1 MNRRKINPLVLVGLI
16 GIFTVGSNF
25 GMQMYRAFGGNRD
38 IWWTPRELALP
49 LEDTENSFS
58 MNIGGRSI
66 DEHLRRG
73 SLFVRDSSGDEYS
86 VVPRDVEVRMNN
98 WFKVRS
104 SILASAVLSGVF
116 FGGAIA
122 LFIAGIIQ
130 VLSRKGEQE
139 SRQL

>member
-104 SILASAVLSGVF
+104 SILASAVS
-116 FGGAIA
+116 
-122 LFIAGIIQ
+122 
-130 VLSRKGEQE
+130 SRV
-139 SRQL
+139 